1 MGERKKHQYDPRMQG
16 SLQGQADLY
25 NWKFEWDGRGRE
37 RGRDRREK
45 KDTENGR
52 LSQRQSTAS
61 PRAQSADKQPEER
74 RRAKMAGLEHPDSRP
89 TQDVEGEIDL
99 SSCVTVSDCDVENN
113 YGFQIQT
120 KRAVFTLSAV
130 TSRSRQNW
138 VTLLKQA
145 VHNNTRQSDSGGQKG
160 DPLSCVPSPC
170 QPAACSTRPDLEP
183 PDPGTAAT
191 CPPNPPADPG
201 RGEEDWDC
209 DWAKRLEERNRW
221 FEDAVPL
228 GGAGSRWDC
237 MQLKRGSVPVP
248 VIHTMDSQV
257 SKKWTEL
264 ERLSF
269 RGMTAQSLIGT
280 QAYRTTT
287 PHSGGALDP
296 SQACRS
302 GSDTLEELVGG
313 LPTDSPCSE
322 EASPP
327 GSGSHLVQNT
337 AESLQKEALSLRK
350 HELENVKKERAARLD
365 SPCGPGAPCRAMLE
379 AMEAAHQQ
387 EVQELQEK
395 QERKMKEVEAGRE
408 RMLQEE
414 RRAAAE
420 AMEAMRA
427 AHREELQARR
437 SLAGDMETS
446 STGDMCLPEGAVKSS
461 PGRRTEL
468 GCKVGGMEQLRR
480 ENQELKDKLAA
491 EMSRMRAFITGQ
503 RPEVASLGN
512 AASQVET
519 LLRAKE
525 EVVRSL
531 RNEVSR
537 LQDEMRRW
545 SPAKEEDA
553 SNMSRQAGEGFS
565 P

>member
-1 MGERKKHQYDPRMQG
+1 MSRLD
-16 SLQGQADLY
+16 
-25 NWKFEWDGRGRE
+25 
-37 RGRDRREK
+37 
-45 KDTENGR
+45 ENGKWQKR
-52 LSQRQSTAS
+52 WFVLSDAWLKYYRDSEA
-61 PRAQSADKQPEER
+61 EES
-74 RRAKMAGLEHPDSRP
+74 EE
-89 TQDVEGEIDL
+89 VEGEMDL
-99 SSCVTVSDCDVENN
+99 SSCVTVSDCDVDNN
-113 YGFQIQT
+113 YGLQIQT

-160 DPLSCVPSPC
+160 DPLSCGPSPC
-170 QPAACSTRPDLEP
+170 QPAARFTCPDFQP
-183 PDPGTAAT
+183 PDPDTAAT
-191 CPPNPPADPG
+191 CPPEPPADPG

-221 FEDAVPL
+221 FEDHGVPL

-257 SKKWTEL
+257 SRKWTEL

-269 RGMTAQSLIGT
+269 RGMTAQSLIGA

-287 PHSGGALDP
+287 PQSGGPLVP
-296 SQACRS
+296 SQTCRP
-302 GSDTLEELVGG
+302 GSDTQEELVGG
-313 LPTDSPCSE
+313 LPTDSPSSE

-337 AESLQKEALSLRK
+337 AEGLQKEALSLPK
-350 HELENVKKERAARLD
+350 HEVENMKKERASRVD
-365 SPCGPGAPCRAMLE
+365 SPCGPGAPCRATLE
-379 AMEAAHQQ
+379 AMQAAHQQ
-387 EVQELQEK
+387 EVQDLQEK
-395 QERKMKEVEAGRE
+395 QEREMKEVKAGRE

-420 AMEAMRA
+420 AMEALRA

-437 SLAGDMETS
+437 SMAGDMEMS
-446 STGDMCLPEGAVKSS
+446 STGDMFPGEVDGLPEGAVKSS
-461 PGRRTEL
+461 PGRRAEL
-468 GCKVGGMEQLRR
+468 GCKVREMEQLRR

-491 EMSRMRAFITGQ
+491 EMSRMRGFITGQ
-503 RPEVASLGN
+503 RPEMASPSN
-512 AASQVET
+512 DASQVET

-525 EVVRSL
+525 KEVRSL
-531 RNEVSR
+531 KNEVSR
-537 LQDEMRRW
+537 LQDEVQRW

-553 SNMSRQAGEGFS
+553 YNTSKQAGEGFS